1 MKMDKN
7 EKLLYLLN
15 LNDLTAYKV
24 AQKLGYKDPSR
35 VYKWLYKKAEPN
47 AQTMLMLMKILN
59 CSADEILDCFANIE
73 K

>member
-15 LNDLTAYKV
+15 LNGLTVYKI
-24 AQKLGYKDPSR
+24 AKKLGYKDPSR

-47 AQTMLMLMKILN
+47 AQTMLLLKKILN